1 MKNSEVQD
9 LDRRRNAMV
18 MDCSAVQASMELVD
32 QPSSYEPSSYER
44 LDIWKG
50 SCEVLLHAPGCR
62 VCQLNL
68 GWQQGV
74 RTQFS

>member
-50 SCEVLLHAPGCR
+50 R
-62 VCQLNL
+62 VKSSFTRR
-68 GWQQGV
+68 V
-74 RTQFS
+74 AESVS